1 MAWCLQLILVVLQH
15 QVIIIN
21 CPMILIQSQEKI
33 WLVIAKF
40 QLVEHPF
47 AIMRR
52 KMNLI
57 WTYTCI
63 Q

>member
-1 MAWCLQLILVVLQH
+1 MVWCLQLILVFLQH

-57 WTYTCI
+57 
-63 Q
+63 